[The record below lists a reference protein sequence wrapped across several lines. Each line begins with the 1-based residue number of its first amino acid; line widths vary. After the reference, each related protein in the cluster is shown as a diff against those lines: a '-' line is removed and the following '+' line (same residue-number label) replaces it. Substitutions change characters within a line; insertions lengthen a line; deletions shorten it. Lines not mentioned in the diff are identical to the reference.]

1 MKKAILILT
10 LIALL
15 NPFNSYAVSAF
26 DSLVPEFTAIK
37 TDTDNAT
44 SYTGYSRGLEL
55 IINSNYIDINNDPY
69 EESIVRMSTLGVAKQ
84 YGDKKYYPAEDV
96 TGYEAL
102 GFLVRMVGNEANVM
116 QNVYAQTG
124 TSSTPAQVEQLMN
137 QAYLNE
143 ATALGIINA
152 GETIGLNKAV
162 NKETIM
168 VWLGRALGRQAVFN
182 QEAVF
187 SFNDWMQVN
196 PNYRALIETMIADG
210 LASVNNDGSFGP
222 KDTVSRS
229 EMAVIAKTGFE
240 TLYDTRGIS
249 SGFGLVI
256 GVKEDTIYED
266 DNTIT
271 RKTITVKNTDGTVT
285 NLLAEKHTKGNR
297 NYNFVVYKNGYVSD
311 QQAITLG
318 DEIEYILDNNEVK
331 YLQVMSTDQ
340 ILEKINASTLADVYA
355 TFHSGVVSEIK
366 TQNSYNLNNTLKTD
380 IFRIVDVTGDTFDIL
395 VDENIY
401 TGIKDDIV
409 TFKADAVGGTN
420 LLEVGDNIAYL
431 VNEKKEV
438 IYIKVAPIEAVT
450 ISGSVREVK
459 PLTETSDAQITVY
472 GYDDKVYE
480 YPIAPYADLTVN
492 QRYTD
497 LENFVYGMNVTL
509 EITNGYVV
517 SAMAESYSGEPGYI
531 PEYGKM
537 RIGTVVALYNSSF
550 MIKLSNG
557 NNELVTMSGDTK
569 ITKDGNVVSFS
580 ALKLGNDV
588 KVYYNDIYSSNASKL
603 EIEAPEVLFEVVYKG
618 KIKNVNEAR
627 GEIQMIGNDGVSK
640 PQYIENSDWV
650 PADDYSVTLKVD
662 DKTEIYSGNNR
673 LSIEAID
680 RSYTGYTAYA
690 VVKSEYGKPKV
701 VMMTLK
707 TGGEMTYS
715 STVRTVDHTLD
726 KFDISTR
733 ENFNIT
739 EGTIV
744 IKDGLIVPSS
754 QLSARDSVYVVS
766 ESPYGTYYQNAMIVK
781 VVTPYDDIFNSIRIG
796 ALEDVNGSSVSF
808 RNYTSYTNNFIND
821 VDDTESGN
829 YKLYTSSEILDVTDP
844 EDHEK
849 LTAYELFNGS
859 YSKWDN
865 VDKNYTKKSKG
876 LQFDRY
882 YAFAVVNEADSSIL
896 SLHVRHKGLLNNQNI
911 DDNLFDEEDIATTL
925 EETFDK
931 AILSRGMVVSND
943 ETWDRLEIT
952 DAHDWTDYTG
962 QWTANRANIYIQYT
976 DAIFIKN
983 NDVKT
988 INDVQNGDYI
998 YIMRISEDALVIFI
1012 ES

>member
-1 MKKAILILT
+1 MKKAVLIFT

-15 NPFNSYAVSAF
+15 NPFNSYAASDF
-26 DSLVPEFTAIK
+26 DSLVPEFTAVK
-37 TDTDNAT
+37 TDTENAT

-55 IINSNYIDINNDPY
+55 IINSNYTDINNDPY
-69 EESIVRMSTLGVAKQ
+69 EEAVVRMSALGVAKQ
-84 YGDKKYYPAEDV
+84 YGDKKFYPAEDV

-124 TSSTPAQVEQLMN
+124 TSSTPSQVTQLMN

-143 ATALGIINA
+143 ATTLGIINA
-152 GETIGLNKAV
+152 TETVGLNNAV
-162 NKETIM
+162 NKETIT
-168 VWLGRALGRQAVFN
+168 VWLARAIGQQAVFN

-187 SFNDWMQVN
+187 SFNDWAKVN
-196 PNYRALIETMIADG
+196 PNYRALIETMVTNG

-222 KDTVSRS
+222 KDNVSRS
-229 EMAVIAKTGFE
+229 EMAVIAKTGLE

-249 SGFGLVI
+249 SGFGLVV

-285 NLLAEKHTKGNR
+285 NLVAESHIKGNR
-297 NYNFVVYKNGYVSD
+297 NLNFVVYKNGYVSD
-311 QQAITLG
+311 QQVIALG
-318 DEIEYILDNNEVK
+318 DEIEYVLDNDEIK
-331 YLQVMSTDQ
+331 YVQVMDTDQ
-340 ILEKINASTLADVYA
+340 ILEKINANTLADIYA
-355 TFHSGVVSEIK
+355 TFHYGVVSEIK
-366 TQNSYNLNNTLKTD
+366 SQNSYNLNSTIETD

-409 TFKADAVGGTN
+409 TFKNDAVGGTD
-420 LLEVGDNIAYL
+420 LLEVGDNVVYL

-438 IYIKVAPIEAVT
+438 VYIKVAPIDAVT

-459 PLTETSDAQITVY
+459 PITETSAAQITVY
-472 GYDDKVYE
+472 GYNDQVYE
-480 YPIAPYADLTVN
+480 YPIAPYADLTIN
-492 QRYTD
+492 ERYTD

-509 EITNGYVV
+509 EISNGYVV
-517 SAMAESYSGEPGYI
+517 TAAAESYSGEPGYI

-537 RIGTVVALYNSSF
+537 RMGNVIALYNNSF

-557 NNELVTMSGDTK
+557 TNELITVSGDTK
-569 ITKDGNVVSFS
+569 VTKDGNVVSYN

-588 KVYYNDIYSSNASKL
+588 KVYYNDIYSTNASKL
-603 EIEAPEVLFEVVYKG
+603 EIEAPEVLFEVIYKG

-627 GEIQMIGNDGVSK
+627 GEIQLIGNDGVSK
-640 PQYIENSDWV
+640 PQYIENSSWV
-650 PADDYSVTLKVD
+650 SADDYSVILKVD
-662 DKTEIYSGNNR
+662 DTTEIYSGNNR
-673 LSIEAID
+673 LNIEAID

-701 VMMTLK
+701 VRMSIK

-715 STVRTVDHTLD
+715 STIRTVDHTLD
-726 KFDISTR
+726 RFDIRTR

-744 IKDGLIVPSS
+744 IKDGLVVPSS
-754 QLSARDSVYVVS
+754 QLSTRDSVFVVS
-766 ESPYGTYYQNAMIVK
+766 ESPYGTYYQNAMVVK

-796 ALEDVNGSSVSF
+796 ALENVNGSSVSF

-821 VDDTESGN
+821 VDDKASGN

-844 EDHEK
+844 DNHVR
-849 LTAYELFNGS
+849 LTPYELFNGS
-859 YSKWDN
+859 YSRWDN
-865 VDKNYTKKSKG
+865 VDKTYKTTTKG
-876 LQFDRY
+876 LKYDRY
-882 YAFAVVNEADSSIL
+882 YAFAVVNEADSSI
-896 SLHVRHKGLLNNQNI
+896 SAIHVRHKGLLNNQNI
-911 DDNLFDEEDIATTL
+911 DDTLYEEEDIAKTL

-931 AILSRGMVVSND
+931 AVLSRGMVVSND

-983 NDVKT
+983 DDVKT
-988 INDVQNGDYI
+988 IDDVSEGDYI